1 MKCNSARCL
10 RKSQQNSAIAKYLLD
25 ETSML
30 KKINIIAGLLMS
42 PLTLYAST
50 TYTIDDIRFEGLQ
63 RVTVGA
69 ALLSMPIHAGEPVSN
84 DDISESLRA
93 LYASGNFE
101 NVQILR
107 DGTTLVVQLK
117 ERPTIA
123 KLSFSGNKA
132 VKDDA
137 LKDNLAASGVEE
149 GSALDRNALS
159 EIEKGLQ
166 DFYYSVGKYSAQV
179 HAVVT
184 PLPRNRVD
192 LKFFFQEGI
201 AATIAQINIIGNK
214 AFREETLLD
223 QLQLRDHV
231 PWWNVIGDKK
241 YQKQKME
248 ADLETLRSYY
258 LDRGYARFAI
268 NSSQVSI
275 TPDKKSLYLT
285 VNLSEGERYKVTSTR
300 VSGEMAGHTQET
312 EALAQPLSGKWYS
325 GADITAVENSI
336 KKRFGK
342 YGYAWPQVNT
352 RTEID
357 EANKSVT
364 LHINVDA
371 GRRYSVRQ
379 IRFAGNDTSRDAVL
393 RREMRQMEGAW
404 LNDEKVQQGKERLD
418 RTGFFETVD
427 KEITPVAGSQD
438 QVDVIYKVKE
448 RNTGSF
454 NVGLGFGTDSGISYQ
469 LGVTQDNWLGT
480 GNSVSFNGTRNSYQS
495 YVELGATDPYF
506 TVDGVSLGG
515 KIFYNSYDA
524 ADADAGSY
532 NQQSYGLGSNLGF
545 PISENNS
552 LNVGIDYVHNYLTNM
567 DPELTTWNYLNSRGI
582 YPNVVTKD
590 GDSGAKYSA
599 NDIFASLG
607 WSYNNLDR
615 GFFPRSGNKS
625 SLSGKVTVPGSDNS
639 YYKLTLDTTQY
650 LPLNEGKSWVWMEH
664 LKAGYAGGL
673 NGSSVPFYDNFYAGG
688 SSSVRGFSSNTI
700 GPKAAYYRCNG
711 TESSYSH
718 CPVESSSDAVGGNAM
733 AVVNSE
739 FIIPTPFIN
748 DKYADSLRT
757 SLFVDAGTVWS
768 TSWQNTAQTQAAG
781 IPDYGDPLHIR
792 MSAGIAVQ
800 WMSPLGPLVFSWAEP
815 FKKYDGDKAEQFQF
829 NIGKTW

>member
-1 MKCNSARCL
+1 
-10 RKSQQNSAIAKYLLD
+10 
-25 ETSML
+25 ML

-63 RVTVGA
+63 RVTVGG

-192 LKFFFQEGI
+192 LKFVFQEGI

-285 VNLSEGERYKVTSTR
+285 VNLSEGERYK
-300 VSGEMAGHTQET
+300 
-312 EALAQPLSGKWYS
+312 
-325 GADITAVENSI
+325 
-336 KKRFGK
+336 
-342 YGYAWPQVNT
+342 
-352 RTEID
+352 
-357 EANKSVT
+357 
-364 LHINVDA
+364 
-371 GRRYSVRQ
+371 
-379 IRFAGNDTSRDAVL
+379 
-393 RREMRQMEGAW
+393 
-404 LNDEKVQQGKERLD
+404 
-418 RTGFFETVD
+418 
-427 KEITPVAGSQD
+427 
-438 QVDVIYKVKE
+438 
-448 RNTGSF
+448 
-454 NVGLGFGTDSGISYQ
+454 GL
-469 LGVTQDNWLGT
+469 
-480 GNSVSFNGTRNSYQS
+480 
-495 YVELGATDPYF
+495 
-506 TVDGVSLGG
+506 
-515 KIFYNSYDA
+515 
-524 ADADAGSY
+524 
-532 NQQSYGLGSNLGF
+532 
-545 PISENNS
+545 
-552 LNVGIDYVHNYLTNM
+552 
-567 DPELTTWNYLNSRGI
+567 
-582 YPNVVTKD
+582 
-590 GDSGAKYSA
+590 
-599 NDIFASLG
+599 
-607 WSYNNLDR
+607 
-615 GFFPRSGNKS
+615 
-625 SLSGKVTVPGSDNS
+625 
-639 YYKLTLDTTQY
+639 
-650 LPLNEGKSWVWMEH
+650 
-664 LKAGYAGGL
+664 
-673 NGSSVPFYDNFYAGG
+673 
-688 SSSVRGFSSNTI
+688 
-700 GPKAAYYRCNG
+700 C
-711 TESSYSH
+711 
-718 CPVESSSDAVGGNAM
+718 
-733 AVVNSE
+733 
-739 FIIPTPFIN
+739 
-748 DKYADSLRT
+748 
-757 SLFVDAGTVWS
+757 
-768 TSWQNTAQTQAAG
+768 
-781 IPDYGDPLHIR
+781 
-792 MSAGIAVQ
+792 
-800 WMSPLGPLVFSWAEP
+800 
-815 FKKYDGDKAEQFQF
+815 
-829 NIGKTW
+829 